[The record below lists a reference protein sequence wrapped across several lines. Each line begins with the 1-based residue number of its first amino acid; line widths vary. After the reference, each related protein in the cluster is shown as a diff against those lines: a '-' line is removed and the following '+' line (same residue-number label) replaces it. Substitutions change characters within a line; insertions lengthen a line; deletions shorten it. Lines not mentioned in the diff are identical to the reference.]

1 MRIPAN
7 FEKTRE
13 FGITKIER
21 TRVGIFYSFFKT
33 EQKAKNFFFEKK
45 EPKSYYKQFKGRS
58 IKTTNGWQ
66 PGQRDNRERGPGDVG
81 PRRGRRGTIA
91 IGVGPFMRRPAG
103 QDNGGIALR
112 DRAGR
117 TRPTESGRGQE
128 DRLKAGP

>member
-1 MRIPAN
+1 MVVQLKQPTDGDQVKGTISR
-7 FEKTRE
+7 
-13 FGITKIER
+13 GG
-21 TRVGIFYSFFKT
+21 RVMLVLVEDG
-33 EQKAKNFFFEKK
+33 
-45 EPKSYYKQFKGRS
+45 G
-58 IKTTNGWQ
+58 
-66 PGQRDNRERGPGDVG
+66 
-81 PRRGRRGTIA
+81 GTIA